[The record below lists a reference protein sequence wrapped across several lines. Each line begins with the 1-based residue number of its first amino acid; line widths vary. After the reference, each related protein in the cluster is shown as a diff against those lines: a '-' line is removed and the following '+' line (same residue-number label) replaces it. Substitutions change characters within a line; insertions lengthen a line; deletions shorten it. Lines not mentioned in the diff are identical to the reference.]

1 VGAAFLTGLAV
12 AAAFARRTHWLS
24 GCRRLSILSVVEPSR
39 LPRAYLIFL
48 LVDLLQL
55 GLLVLLVGHT
65 RVVPA
70 AAAIQALLLWRLA
83 RGGPI
88 AWMLLL
94 AENLVESLA
103 LLAVIGNGTEVMW
116 GNVAVLVIP
125 SLIMV
130 SLLVSAPMRRH
141 VGLARTAAH

>member
-1 VGAAFLTGLAV
+1 MY
-12 AAAFARRTHWLS
+12 RQP
-24 GCRRLSILSVVEPSR
+24 VEPSR
-39 LPRAYLIFL
+39 LPRAYLICL
-48 LVDLLQL
+48 AVALLQV
-55 GLLVLLVGHT
+55 GLIVLVTHA

-94 AENLVESLA
+94 VENLFTSLA
-103 LLAVIGNGTEVMW
+103 VLAGIGDGSGVLW

-125 SLIMV
+125 GLTMV
-130 SLLVSAPMRRH
+130 GLLLSVPMRRH
-141 VGLARTAAH
+141 VGLARTPPTQAPQT